1 MGFIPYMQMPATA
14 GLYDRALMY
23 MHIVAQYH
31 LSAGFVLIYGDPVA
45 NKAMP
50 P

>member
-1 MGFIPYMQMPATA
+1 
-14 GLYDRALMY
+14 MY

-31 LSAGFVLIYGDPVA
+31 LSAGFVLIYGYPVA

-50 P
+50 PRPEGRMKDDCPR